1 MALSGGG
8 SQLPMPAIVTRYTD
22 LLPFALARPQE
33 PNNRLSLNLVY
44 VANDFIAGNDHRKR
58 VWLRVQAV

>member
-22 LLPFALARPQE
+22 LLPFALVRPQE
-33 PNNRLSLNLVY
+33 PFMNIMHPASKLSKFFYERLCPLHPDLQRSYLY
-44 VANDFIAGNDHRKR
+44 
-58 VWLRVQAV
+58 